1 MVQKC
6 LKRDLDIQ
14 YFIVCGFVRIEEI
27 ISNMNT
33 GEFALAFLNDV

>member
-33 GEFALAFLNDV
+33 GEFALAFLNDM